1 MPVYGDG
8 SNIRDWLYVK
18 DHCRALNLVFHK
30 GRAGE
35 CYNIGGSNEWFN
47 LDVVHL
53 ICDLLDKE
61 LGRSG
66 GASCHRLITFVKDR
80 PGHDQRYAIDPRKM
94 LRELKW
100 TPELDFQT
108 GLLHTIRW
116 YLNTQAWVEQ
126 VTSGSY
132 REYYRQQYNV

>member
-1 MPVYGDG
+1 LPIYGDG
-8 SNIRDWLYVK
+8 SNIRDWLYVE
-18 DHCRALNLVFHK
+18 DHCRALDLIFHK
-30 GRAGE
+30 GRTGE
-35 CYNIGGSNEWFN
+35 CYNIGGSNEWRN

-66 GASCHRLITFVKDR
+66 EASFHQLITFVKDR

-100 TPELDFQT
+100 SPELDFQT
-108 GLLHTIRW
+108 GLLQTIRW
-116 YLNTQAWVEQ
+116 YLNNQAWVEQ